1 MVHLVVKP
9 KPNFDSTNG
18 ELHPTKSV
26 VPTPPE
32 GPHNSG
38 DDDVTIREGLP
49 GYTEDPKDA
58 IKGRND
64 ASAKVPRKKGGKG
77 AKQQKSTTWAPLR
90 LPQGW
95 NPTKMFVGAKDE
107 GQVKS
112 KEEMLLSP
120 ATPKA
125 KAPERQ
131 TKSYPSVQI
140 PRRTPNVAQPQEL
153 PLTGDKQV
161 GTETVGDQTT
171 PKAFPNDDAPS
182 NVPPKKML
190 QLTGSGTFLPPVT
203 KPHADHVAEET
214 KTKNRRG
221 RPKKKQGQLLVI
233 LRYPIHMEGLGPRIS
248 RILSGEERHTPPL
261 QPSKATH
268 PFFLGKAKNAPG
280 VATSSDI
287 AHDIAQSP
295 ARKASAITPGKLR
308 MQTRNIR
315 GRENEDR
322 LPQPSFGMARDRQ
335 MIKHP
340 GLREAAWPDRE
351 AMHVHGSMDVDKAAD
366 VEMLDEPSTRINA
379 GYPLRKMKD
388 TSTRLN
394 PQESILNVFRSTL
407 DFEPKQPVD
416 DGFPEPPDCLRKP
429 NKLLITGPTIQVRA
443 LESLQPGAQ
452 STHQACKSMFEAIP
466 STLTPFDEGRCETRA
481 WSQKYAPTSAAQVL
495 QTGKEATIL
504 REWMK
509 ALTVV
514 AVGTAS
520 APSKSDKPDPKHK
533 KKRLGLDDF
542 IIDSDEEGQ
551 LRDELTEPEDA
562 GDLPQGSQKR
572 TVVRGGIDATA
583 GLAQGKKLTN
593 AVLISGSSG
602 CGKSAMVYAV
612 AKELSFEIF
621 EINSSS
627 RRTGKDILER
637 IGDMTENHLVQ
648 RHLADAGD
656 ISTDEEVGRLT
667 EAFSK
672 DLESDEQLA
681 GEKKKAAKPK
691 PVQAEAAQPKLKPA
705 RNQKQSLILLEEVDV
720 LFEEDRGF
728 WTTVFELLK
737 SSRRPVIMTCNNED
751 LVPLN
756 VLSLHAILRLSQPPV
771 DLAASY
777 LLLMAAREG
786 HILEHAAVE
795 TLYRTKGHDLRA
807 SIADLQFFCQMGVGD
822 PRGGLGWIFQRWPAG
837 TGMDV
842 DGKPIRVASE
852 ATYTT
857 GMGCLTY
864 EPSLLDESTVL
875 NQAWEEWLIDP
886 RDGAFQR
893 AETQTVPVKANENPQ
908 ARIRALKHFGTMI
921 DGLSA
926 ADIFCNV
933 GLPAESRVILDPSQP
948 PISDKKRASYIDGRP
963 LLQTDEQIDYT
974 NMDTQL
980 AIAISELATDRYNPS
995 RTPRK
1000 PHLSSSNMLAE
1011 ITSQRDPHRPNPNLT
1026 RLDFS
1031 AALDPI
1037 GEPPRPPSPHSPAC
1051 SILHLMYD
1059 IALEEQRLRLGTLLD
1074 SRGGAKRARTTRAAR
1089 SALEGGKR
1097 ESTRRERW
1105 FPREMDLDLVLKT
1118 GGKEWPK
1125 TTIGPSA
1132 GSVGDVSV
1140 GASREGSAD
1149 EMAE

>member
-77 AKQQKSTTWAPLR
+77 AKQQKIDDLGTSAAASGLEPDQNVRRRKRRRTSQIEGRDVGMEEGASALKGSEDAIIPTSSPVS
-90 LPQGW
+90 LPTSSMEHQ
-95 NPTKMFVGAKDE
+95 
-107 GQVKS
+107 
-112 KEEMLLSP
+112 LSP

-248 RILSGEERHTPPL
+248 RILSGEERHTPVAQPAHTPTQQPHNPPRPL

-533 KKRLGLDDF
+533 KKRRKKAVGLDDF

-672 DLESDEQLA
+672 DLESGRQGTMNSFFQSKMNSSQEK
-681 GEKKKAAKPK
+681 KKKAAKPK

-933 GLPAESRVILDPSQP
+933 GLPAESRVSRHLHWIL
-948 PISDKKRASYIDGRP
+948 Y
-963 LLQTDEQIDYT
+963 LF
-974 NMDTQL
+974 
-980 AIAISELATDRYNPS
+980 
-995 RTPRK
+995 
-1000 PHLSSSNMLAE
+1000 LS
-1011 ITSQRDPHRPNPNLT
+1011 
-1026 RLDFS
+1026 
-1031 AALDPI
+1031 
-1037 GEPPRPPSPHSPAC
+1037 
-1051 SILHLMYD
+1051 
-1059 IALEEQRLRLGTLLD
+1059 
-1074 SRGGAKRARTTRAAR
+1074 
-1089 SALEGGKR
+1089 
-1097 ESTRRERW
+1097 
-1105 FPREMDLDLVLKT
+1105 
-1118 GGKEWPK
+1118 
-1125 TTIGPSA
+1125 
-1132 GSVGDVSV
+1132 
-1140 GASREGSAD
+1140 
-1149 EMAE
+1149 